1 MYERQRSRITLNYK
15 EKVEGIMKKLV
26 LTALAGAMMM
36 SNSVQAEVET
46 TKKASLSEEIVALQ
60 TKSSTGDLDATM
72 RLGVAYWM
80 GYGVKRD
87 YDKAFKYISKAA
99 EKEHPRSM
107 MLLSKMYEQGVGT
120 DVDAVKAEKL
130 YDIGKVAIMSDKL
143 AQNFD
148 GAKMGSGSHKP
159 YRSSQGRV
167 IPKPQRT
174 YVQPVRS
181 KSFN

>member
-1 MYERQRSRITLNYK
+1 
-15 EKVEGIMKKLV
+15 MKKLV

-36 SNSVQAEVET
+36 SYSVQAEVET
-46 TKKASLSEEIVALQ
+46 TKKASLSDEIVTLQ

-87 YDKAFKYISKAA
+87 YDKAFKYISEAA

-107 MLLSKMYEQGVGT
+107 MLLSKMYEQGVGV

-130 YDIGKVAIMSDKL
+130 YDLAKVAIMSDKL

-148 GAKMGSGSHKP
+148 GVKKSGGNQKI
-159 YRSSQGRV
+159 YRSNQGRV
-167 IPKPQRT
+167 VPKPART
-174 YVQPVRS
+174 SVQPVRS
-181 KSFN
+181 ISRN

>member
-1 MYERQRSRITLNYK
+1 
-15 EKVEGIMKKLV
+15 MKKLV

-36 SNSVQAEVET
+36 SYSVHAEVAT
-46 TKKASLSEEIVALQ
+46 TKEAPLSEEIVTLQ

-87 YDKAFKYISKAA
+87 YDKAFKYISEAA

-130 YDIGKVAIMSDKL
+130 YGLAKVAIMSDKL

-148 GAKMGSGSHKP
+148 GVKKGGGNQNV
-159 YRSSQGRV
+159 YRSNQGRV
-167 IPKPQRT
+167 VPRAVESSPARVYPT
-174 YVQPVRS
+174 TRS
-181 KSFN
+181 RSIN

>member
-1 MYERQRSRITLNYK
+1 
-15 EKVEGIMKKLV
+15 MKKLV

-36 SNSVQAEVET
+36 SYSVQAEVET
-46 TKKASLSEEIVALQ
+46 TKKASLSDEIVTLQ

-72 RLGVAYWM
+72 RLGVVYWM

-87 YDKAFKYISKAA
+87 YDKAFKYISEAA

-107 MLLSKMYEQGVGT
+107 MLLSKMYEQGVGV

-130 YDIGKVAIMSDKL
+130 YDLAKVAIMSDKL

-148 GAKMGSGSHKP
+148 GVKKDFGDHKP
-159 YRSSQGRV
+159 YRSNQGRV
-167 IPKPQRT
+167 VPRT
-174 YVQPVRS
+174 IESPPTTVYPTRS
-181 KSFN
+181 ISRN

>member
-1 MYERQRSRITLNYK
+1 
-15 EKVEGIMKKLV
+15 MKNLV

-36 SNSVQAEVET
+36 SYSVHAEVT
-46 TKKASLSEEIVALQ
+46 TNKASSLSEEIVTLQ

-87 YDKAFKYISKAA
+87 YDKAFKYISEAA

-107 MLLSKMYEQGVGT
+107 MLLSKMYEQGVGV

-130 YDIGKVAIMSDKL
+130 YDLAKVAIMSDKL

-148 GAKMGSGSHKP
+148 GVKKDFGDHKP